1 MPTTKRE
8 RQRAGRQAR
17 QAALQKAAKR
27 RALRRQIIIGV
38 VVVLIGLGVVYLLS
52 RGGGK
57 KKPAGTATKAS
68 TAHTTAASPAGCP
81 SPTGSSPR
89 RTTFPSAQP
98 PMCINP
104 AKAYS
109 AMVKTDV
116 GSFTIKLDAKA
127 SPKTVNAFVY
137 LARYHFYDGLP
148 FHRVIPGFVVQGGDP
163 NPPANATTA
172 PSGPQGPGFVVQG
185 EVPHAGAYHLGTVAM
200 AKTGSQPAGA
210 VESQFFV
217 VTGSQGTSLPP
228 LYSVLGQVTS
238 GMSVVNTISAA
249 GSPSGTP
256 RVLHKIVSV
265 TIRTP

>member
-27 RALRRQIIIGV
+27 KVLRRQMIVGA
-38 VVVLIGLGVVYLLS
+38 VVVLVGLGAVYLVS
-52 RGGGK
+52 RG
-57 KKPAGTATKAS
+57 PAGHGHSSSGRGTSA
-68 TAHTTAASPAGCP
+68 AHTRASALRCP

-89 RTTFPSAQP
+89 RVTFPSAQP
-98 PMCINP
+98 PTCIDP
-104 AKAYS
+104 AKSYS
-109 AMVKTDV
+109 AVVKTDL
-116 GSFTIKLDAKA
+116 GSFTVALDAKA

-137 LARYHFYDGLP
+137 LALYHFYDGLT

-163 NPPANATTA
+163 NPPANANAA
-172 PSGPQGPGFVVQG
+172 PSGAQGPGFVVKG

-200 AKTGSQPAGA
+200 AKTGAQPAGS
-210 VESQFFV
+210 VESQFFI

-238 GMSVVNTISAA
+238 GMGVVNRISAA
-249 GSPSGTP
+249 GSATGTP
-256 RVLHKIVSV
+256 TVTHRIVSV
-265 TIRTP
+265 TIHSS